1 MSYLLWRFY
10 ILIDDGYYSYDRD
23 SPYLAAKNNRFK
35 INNLTWTSP
44 YAEKSWCKLCYSS
57 GLGRLIP
64 SPKSDEKD
72 KLYCRNCDKS
82 YGMDEIDK
90 RTKTTRNLNK
100 PQQTSGPFVISQKRK
115 GKDKPKCDSPNNEL
129 TEDDLKDLRSMGYR
143 V

>member
-1 MSYLLWRFY
+1 M
-10 ILIDDGYYSYDRD
+10 IDDGYDPE
-23 SPYLAAKNNRFK
+23 SPYAQMKRDRYK
-35 INNLTWTSP
+35 INNLVGFGSETRKN
-44 YAEKSWCKLCYSS
+44 EWCLQCYSS

-72 KLYCRNCDKS
+72 KLYCRNCGKS

-115 GKDKPKCDSPNNEL
+115 GKDKRKCDSPNNEL